1 MKKGEKML
9 LRIDNLK
16 CLFFF
21 FRAILLL
28 QNAED
33 QVNYHDAIRNYGRL
47 LW

>member
-9 LRIDNLK
+9 LHIDNLK
-16 CLFFF
+16 CLF

-33 QVNYHDAIRNYGRL
+33 QVNYHDAMRNYGRL